1 MGLRALPLSSSQTGL
16 LPAAT
21 SGISQTYFKC
31 NNNSRTLKFVIFS
44 AKKENGNE
52 EPKKKKQSL
61 FSSVTE
67 ALDFSQVRSAKDAE
81 LLDEA
86 AEATQTG
93 DRMTREQYGALRRK
107 IGGTYKDF
115 FKSYVEVDG
124 QYVEEGWVD
133 KTCKICKKD
142 TRGEA
147 RQVDKLG
154 RYVHVAC
161 LEKKSNSGNFFTR
174 LFSS

>member
-1 MGLRALPLSSSQTGL
+1 MGLRALPLSSSQSGL
-16 LPAAT
+16 LPAT
-21 SGISQTYFKC
+21 GILQKYSKY
-31 NNNSRTLKFVIFS
+31 NSNSRTLKFVIFS
-44 AKKENGNE
+44 AKKENGSEE

-67 ALDFSQVRSAKDAE
+67 ALDFSQVRSSKDAE

-86 AEATQTG
+86 AEATQSG
-93 DRMTREQYGALRRK
+93 ERMTREQYGALRRK

-142 TRGEA
+142 TKGEA

-161 LEKKSNSGNFFTR
+161 LDKKSTSGNFFTR
-174 LFSS
+174 LFSL